1 MTLQTIY
8 MCYIIT
14 TYQMMSLG
22 IHTLTQL
29 ICVVGVTSVEEGI
42 TNTVILSKRSTH
54 ITQSGHLQLLLIAI
68 IGKVALCITSRL

>member
-8 MCYIIT
+8 MGYIVAA
-14 TYQMMSLG
+14 YQMMSLG

-42 TNTVILSKRSTH
+42 TDTVILSERSTH
-54 ITQSGHLQLLLIAI
+54 ITQSGNL
-68 IGKVALCITSRL
+68 